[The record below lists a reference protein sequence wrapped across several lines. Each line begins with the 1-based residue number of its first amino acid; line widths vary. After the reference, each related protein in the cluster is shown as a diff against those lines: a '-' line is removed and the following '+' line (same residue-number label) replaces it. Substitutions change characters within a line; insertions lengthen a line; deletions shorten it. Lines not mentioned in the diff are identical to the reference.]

1 MGHGSSKP
9 GVTEPTDDSTDG
21 SKGSSSRL
29 SSLKQ
34 RLHVHRH
41 RSHGHREGDSTSGHL
56 KLHSAEDFAGIA
68 LVKLITQTNPP
79 GTLVYIFSLQEK
91 KLLLERNGPRVA
103 RITVFETNRLSK
115 NNLIGYCEVDIFEFL
130 TQDTDSEVLKLLD
143 PSSPEIVVGNISLA
157 CSVEIVVLSSFST
170 LGISLIA

>member
-21 SKGSSSRL
+21 SRGSSSRL

-68 LVKLITQTNPP
+68 LVKLISAISECICFLFLKAEMKFKDKWMACISFGEQTC
-79 GTLVYIFSLQEK
+79 
-91 KLLLERNGPRVA
+91 R
-103 RITVFETNRLSK
+103 TVICDQQLS
-115 NNLIGYCEVDIFEFL
+115 
-130 TQDTDSEVLKLLD
+130 T
-143 PSSPEIVVGNISLA
+143 SLA
-157 CSVEIVVLSSFST
+157 Y
-170 LGISLIA
+170 